1 MSPDEPAR
9 LRFVRLE
16 ERHLPEV
23 MAIEREAY
31 PEPWTE
37 NMFRQEVHSAA
48 SYFYVTFHEDVLV
61 GYVGFWLAVDD
72 AHITSVTGRD
82 TYRRRGFGRME
93 LRFILG
99 VAARLGLSRATLEVR
114 ASNLRAQNLYL
125 TMGFRQMSRRRGYY
139 SRTNEDAIV
148 MVKDLDAEAYLN
160 EPARLTECEPGSLTN
175 M

>member
-1 MSPDEPAR
+1 MSPDGPAR

-16 ERHLPEV
+16 ECHLPEV

-48 SYFYVTFHEDVLV
+48 SYFYVTFLEDVLV
-61 GYVGFWLAVDD
+61 GYVGFWLAVDE
-72 AHITSVTGRD
+72 AHITSVTVRD
-82 TYRRRGFGRME
+82 TYRRCGFGRTE
-93 LRFILG
+93 LKFILG

-114 ASNLRAQNLYL
+114 ASNLRARDLYL
-125 TMGFRQMSRRRGYY
+125 NMGFRQISRRRGYY

-148 MVKDLDAEAYLN
+148 MTKDLDTEAYSN
-160 EPARLTECEPGSLTN
+160 EPAGPTERAPGSLSN
-175 M
+175 P